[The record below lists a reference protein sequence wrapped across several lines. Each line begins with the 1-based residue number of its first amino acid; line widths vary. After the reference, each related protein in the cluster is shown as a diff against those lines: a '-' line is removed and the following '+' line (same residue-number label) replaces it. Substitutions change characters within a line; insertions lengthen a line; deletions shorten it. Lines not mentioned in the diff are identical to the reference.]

1 MKNIVE
7 IQGRECIYKGN
18 TLKSKDELELIK
30 ILNKNLEIII
40 IGEPLLIK
48 IYDFN
53 KDDKNLEE
61 FIEENL
67 EKEFLVNSD
76 MLFHYEYFKKNN
88 LVYIYSIKRGL
99 TVEKLSKDA
108 KKLKVIPIQFLIKDL
123 INRKFKKYKDI
134 ISITKFRDIYYL
146 TSIKNKMIVDC
157 DILDINKDINDILVS
172 YGSNNLIVLDDDIKE
187 KIDTSKFKLINFLKI
202 GEIIDERIYKKQRLY
217 TKEFFKKER
226 RKVN

>member
-1 MKNIVE
+1 
-7 IQGRECIYKGN
+7 
-18 TLKSKDELELIK
+18 
-30 ILNKNLEIII
+30 I

>member
-1 MKNIVE
+1 
-7 IQGRECIYKGN
+7 
-18 TLKSKDELELIK
+18 
-30 ILNKNLEIII
+30 
-40 IGEPLLIK
+40 
-48 IYDFN
+48 
-53 KDDKNLEE
+53 
-61 FIEENL
+61 
-67 EKEFLVNSD
+67 